1 MVTMISFMDIYSLQT
16 THLQALCEKT
26 KDAGMYAYVADGN
39 GPEEITL
46 PDVYSYS
53 PVGALIPLPK
63 VWMHNT
69 VKVHAWTGAEEG
81 VKGSGDSTESEEMVL

>member
-1 MVTMISFMDIYSLQT
+1 MRMWRTEMDRS
-16 THLQALCEKT
+16 
-26 KDAGMYAYVADGN
+26 
-39 GPEEITL
+39 EITL

-81 VKGSGDSTESEEMVL
+81 GKGFR